1 MKRNKLYSYL
11 LLLLFL
17 STAYPLVTSAQEAE
31 FVKLNKT
38 FVLNE
43 DGSQEF
49 RCYKELKLFT
59 HTAMNSTYGETFIVY
74 NPDFQELEIH
84 SCYTRQKDGTIIK
97 TPENAFVEVLP
108 RFATDAPAYNQ
119 LKEMIVV
126 HTGLDL
132 GSTIYLDY
140 SIHTKGN
147 ILRALDIDEFL
158 QETSPVLEYKITIS
172 VPEKQ
177 TLNYQTLGKLKPTEQ
192 ITQNRKIYSWQL
204 KNIPATSRRPF
215 LPQNKENVL
224 RLTANTYENKNKA
237 FLRIDQQ
244 IKESS
249 SMESETFAGFLTES
263 CSSEKEKLDVVLS
276 HVVNNISTTPI
287 PFSSAGY
294 RLRSADEVLRSAYG
308 TEIEKTNLLNK
319 MLNAA
324 GIPSEIVFFYPTAL
338 SSGITGLAGIKQ
350 VGVKTTL
357 DGKAIYLSALR
368 TQPIQPELRGSLDKV
383 IALSGDQITVEQK
396 PAIYDERQEL
406 TLDKTKIQNGYLI
419 YDLPQSKG
427 IDQWHMSALNSRR
440 EDWFEIPSMLKETST
455 CLITIPEGISYS
467 GNTEPVA
474 LTNPQGKFSRT
485 IRLNGNKLEIIRT
498 LELKQIQYSPDE
510 YAEVRKLIME
520 WNGTKNKQLLFK
532 TH

>member
-1 MKRNKLYSYL
+1 
-11 LLLLFL
+11 
-17 STAYPLVTSAQEAE
+17 
-31 FVKLNKT
+31 
-38 FVLNE
+38 
-43 DGSQEF
+43 
-49 RCYKELKLFT
+49 
-59 HTAMNSTYGETFIVY
+59 
-74 NPDFQELEIH
+74 
-84 SCYTRQKDGTIIK
+84 
-97 TPENAFVEVLP
+97 
-108 RFATDAPAYNQ
+108 
-119 LKEMIVV
+119 
-126 HTGLDL
+126 
-132 GSTIYLDY
+132 
-140 SIHTKGN
+140 
-147 ILRALDIDEFL
+147 
-158 QETSPVLEYKITIS
+158 
-172 VPEKQ
+172 
-177 TLNYQTLGKLKPTEQ
+177 
-192 ITQNRKIYSWQL
+192 
-204 KNIPATSRRPF
+204 
-215 LPQNKENVL
+215 
-224 RLTANTYENKNKA
+224 
-237 FLRIDQQ
+237 
-244 IKESS
+244 
-249 SMESETFAGFLTES
+249 TES

-383 IALSGDQITVEQK
+383 ITLSGDQITVEQK

-485 IRLNGNKLEIIRT
+485 IRLKGNKLEIIRT

-510 YAEVRKLIME
+510 YAEVRKLIMK
-520 WNGTKNKQLLFK
+520 WNGTKNRQLLFK